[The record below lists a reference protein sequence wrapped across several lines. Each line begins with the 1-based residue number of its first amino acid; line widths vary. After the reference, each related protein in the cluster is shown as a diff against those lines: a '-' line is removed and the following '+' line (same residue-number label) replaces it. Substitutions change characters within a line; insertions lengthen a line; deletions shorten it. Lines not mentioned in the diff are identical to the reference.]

1 MKGVI
6 RLTALFFAGILL
18 LSCSSVQVTTQESS
32 NELQA
37 ISEKAADLEKKLQSS
52 FDEQEKLRANLQI
65 SVLERDRLSALVKQ
79 QQSETTRLQQ
89 QLMAANERESA
100 LRARIG
106 ALEAEIDR
114 LNRALNIQP
123 GKTDAEYEKEI
134 AALESRLAATDLEL
148 ADTRLRLEEVEVT
161 SQNMEDNLRNELD
174 SQLQSQRR
182 LQQQMDEVMEDSR
195 IATEALDQSFADSTA
210 LRAEVLELESELAE
224 TTAEMGSQVEA
235 QKLELDNRIRT
246 LEQQIAS
253 TEGQF
258 TGYNVQSEEA
268 SPVDVAV
275 FYGTNRERIKI
286 NFSNILSPLMVP
298 LFLLVLLFLI
308 PLSVRTLLKEK
319 FQAGAIRLLGGAIG
333 LGFLYFSFTG
343 VQASFLQWQAYQTLG
358 IQYGPGRL
366 SGTVNGL
373 PYELGTTIVSIPP
386 IHERGEVEKPQ
397 LIYFEF
403 FADPSKHFVL
413 SEVRPLIEGEF
424 FDQLKA
430 RVSQASQN
438 DMFVFVHGFHN
449 TFQDAAF
456 RTAQIAHDLEFAGAP
471 VFFSWP
477 SQGKVLD
484 YPTDENNVEAS
495 IQDLKHFLA
504 NLKQNANAKRI
515 HLIAHSMGNR
525 ALTEAIKE
533 MGATANGE
541 PQFNEVILAAPDM
554 DAKAFRDIVPQMA
567 IAAQRITLYA
577 SSRDRALGVSR
588 DFHGGDYP
596 RAGESEPHPVT
607 KSPLESIDVSR
618 VSGSHSYIADNGRVL
633 TDLKDILKDS
643 RELNR
648 SIADPVILDQQ
659 ETFWKLRSL
668 R

>member
-397 LIYFEF
+397 LIYFFRIGALLEIGQSF
-403 FADPSKHFVL
+403 
-413 SEVRPLIEGEF
+413 
-424 FDQLKA
+424 
-430 RVSQASQN
+430 ASQSERYVC
-438 DMFVFVHGFHN
+438 FC
-449 TFQDAAF
+449 
-456 RTAQIAHDLEFAGAP
+456 
-471 VFFSWP
+471 SWIP
-477 SQGKVLD
+477 QYLSGCCIS
-484 YPTDENNVEAS
+484 NC
-495 IQDLKHFLA
+495 A
-504 NLKQNANAKRI
+504 NC
-515 HLIAHSMGNR
+515 S
-525 ALTEAIKE
+525 
-533 MGATANGE
+533 
-541 PQFNEVILAAPDM
+541 
-554 DAKAFRDIVPQMA
+554 
-567 IAAQRITLYA
+567 
-577 SSRDRALGVSR
+577 
-588 DFHGGDYP
+588 
-596 RAGESEPHPVT
+596 
-607 KSPLESIDVSR
+607 
-618 VSGSHSYIADNGRVL
+618 
-633 TDLKDILKDS
+633 
-643 RELNR
+643 
-648 SIADPVILDQQ
+648 
-659 ETFWKLRSL
+659 
-668 R
+668 